1 MKTFKIAIQVLVVF
15 VITSCTSISKLYNS
29 GSVPQEEFSGRIAFE
44 TMFDLII
51 LPVEIEG
58 KQYRF
63 LFDTGAP
70 MVISKELREQLELK
84 AAAKSGVTDSQGKTE
99 RLDYVWLKEV
109 KLAGIEFKKTGAIVA
124 DLRKAP
130 EIACMDI
137 DGILGANLMKLAH
150 WKIDSKN
157 NAMYFTSRKDQLEIP
172 DSEPLVL
179 PFKMK
184 RTYTPVV
191 DLVVDDSVE
200 VNNATFD
207 TGFAGYLS
215 LGFGYLEDGYKEGE
229 KSVGYGSTGLYGSTM
244 DTIIETL
251 RTVAIGDFQQVGL
264 VKYHYGGSKRLL
276 GMDFFNQFDVVMD
289 WEEKQMSLYPKEL
302 EKQPHR
308 SLGFTPKW
316 MDGKLIVGTVA
327 YGSEAEKE
335 GLKVG
340 DEIVKLN
347 QFNFY
352 NPSLSTYCR
361 MMNYLRSNRVEVVDV
376 EFIDGRQFR
385 FEKKE
390 IN

>member
-157 NAMYFTSRKDQLEIP
+157 NAMYFASRKDQLEIP

-215 LGFGYLEDGYKEGE
+215 LGFG
-229 KSVGYGSTGLYGSTM
+229 
-244 DTIIETL
+244 
-251 RTVAIGDFQQVGL
+251 
-264 VKYHYGGSKRLL
+264 
-276 GMDFFNQFDVVMD
+276 
-289 WEEKQMSLYPKEL
+289 
-302 EKQPHR
+302 
-308 SLGFTPKW
+308 
-316 MDGKLIVGTVA
+316 
-327 YGSEAEKE
+327 
-335 GLKVG
+335 
-340 DEIVKLN
+340 
-347 QFNFY
+347 
-352 NPSLSTYCR
+352 
-361 MMNYLRSNRVEVVDV
+361 
-376 EFIDGRQFR
+376 
-385 FEKKE
+385 
-390 IN
+390 

>member
-1 MKTFKIAIQVLVVF
+1 
-15 VITSCTSISKLYNS
+15 
-29 GSVPQEEFSGRIAFE
+29 
-44 TMFDLII
+44 
-51 LPVEIEG
+51 
-58 KQYRF
+58 
-63 LFDTGAP
+63 
-70 MVISKELREQLELK
+70 
-84 AAAKSGVTDSQGKTE
+84 
-99 RLDYVWLKEV
+99 
-109 KLAGIEFKKTGAIVA
+109 
-124 DLRKAP
+124 
-130 EIACMDI
+130 
-137 DGILGANLMKLAH
+137 
-150 WKIDSKN
+150 
-157 NAMYFTSRKDQLEIP
+157 MYFASRKDQLEIP

-251 RTVAIGDFQQVGL
+251 RTISIGDFKQEGL

-302 EKQPHR
+302 EKQTHR